1 MERINQSDLTARVAD
16 KLELP
21 MTTAKSVVDNFVDE
35 LQEALLNGNK
45 VNLSGFVSL
54 GVRSRRSR
62 MGRNPKTGE
71 AVKVPTGRKLFMKT
85 SPKFKDGLNK
95 KKATAKRAVKAP
107 AKKKAVAKKA
117 VKAPAKKKAVAK
129 KAVAKK
135 AVAKKAVKRVAK
147 KAVAKKAVKRVAK
160 KAVAKR
166 TAKKSK

>member
-107 AKKKAVAKKA
+107 TKKKAVA
-117 VKAPAKKKAVAK
+117 KKAVAK